1 MYCAVKLKKLCV
13 ITNAGD
19 NDLKVTE
26 MLESIFFRICSNSP
40 GVAPKLLE
48 LTVCLQICTLFLY
61 LELCVDDYACT
72 NKKRANIYAV
82 ELYASFR

>member
-1 MYCAVKLKKLCV
+1 MV
-13 ITNAGD
+13 
-19 NDLKVTE
+19 
-26 MLESIFFRICSNSP
+26 ESIFFRICSNSP

-48 LTVCLQICTLFLY
+48 PTVCLQICTLFLY

-82 ELYASFR
+82 ELYASFRYSKKNVKLTATLHDNDNDFF